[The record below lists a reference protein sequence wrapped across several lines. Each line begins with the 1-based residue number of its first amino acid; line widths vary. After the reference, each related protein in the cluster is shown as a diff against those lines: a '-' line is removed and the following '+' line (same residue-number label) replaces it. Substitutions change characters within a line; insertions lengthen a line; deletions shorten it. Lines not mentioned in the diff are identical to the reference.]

1 MTATSQPQP
10 PADAQKG
17 AALAIARRAAHEQ
30 RVGPLGRPRFLATF
44 PRIFAGTHTSAK
56 DIEQTRC
63 RTIDLELDGPV
74 DCMVDGEI
82 LKVRLR
88 RLELMSH
95 ALEVML

>member
-1 MTATSQPQP
+1 MERERFWRATKLPFELLHQLPQCS
-10 PADAQKG
+10 
-17 AALAIARRAAHEQ
+17 
-30 RVGPLGRPRFLATF
+30 GRPRFLATF